1 MVFKSSIVGDTY
13 ISHRDRERIHNC
25 KLSLVHALRKGGQGP
40 NVRRWLE
47 QTVLS
52 FSRQELRMRL
62 ECPRDTALGLLEAVL
77 TCAQISLPR
86 RLNAEWSIH
95 TERFCGFRNIL
106 HLFICLSV
114 DGHLGCFHFSPVTNN
129 AAVNIRVYCF
139 V

>member
-1 MVFKSSIVGDTY
+1 MVFKSLIVGDTY

-47 QTVLS
+47 QTALS

-86 RLNAEWSIH
+86 RLNGLSIL
-95 TERFCGFRNIL
+95 RGFAVFGIYY
-106 HLFICLSV
+106 ICLSAYQLM
-114 DGHLGCFHFSPVTNN
+114 DIWAISTFRLLQ
-129 AAVNIRVYCF
+129 IMLL
-139 V
+139 